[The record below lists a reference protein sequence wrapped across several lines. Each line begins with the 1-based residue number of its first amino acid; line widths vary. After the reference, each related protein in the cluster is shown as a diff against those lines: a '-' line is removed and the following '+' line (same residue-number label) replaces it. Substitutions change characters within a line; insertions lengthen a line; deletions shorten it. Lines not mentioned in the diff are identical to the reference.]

1 MTVMAL
7 SDSKANFQWQ
17 AKSSLPA
24 SRSCGAGLN
33 MLLSSPTSN
42 STSYLPSA
50 LEVKAKKSISSNTLS
65 LQSGSS
71 SAPIKSILKK
81 KSSYNDLE
89 TADALSKT
97 NRNNSA
103 PSLLPL
109 KTRRRKDRVA
119 RRFHARSNTAD
130 QSLPAGALGLDIR
143 RVSTVGPTETT
154 PNTLEETTRRSA
166 MRKSVSFNNEFNR
179 WNSDSSGKSLDEL
192 PKLPARMGSSGEEQ
206 KNAVFRARDKRGRL
220 NKSDPLLDAKAI
232 SSSLPNNSHI
242 KNNLQWGTPA
252 GASSCFSAESRNES
266 NSRFSTEE
274 KECDAKLRKPRRRMS
289 NEVDNHPVL
298 VDKVQCVPTSTIARS
313 NNRRPKKDNPFM
325 TSVETF
331 MMEAATKG
339 AASLVANTHA

>member
-1 MTVMAL
+1 MAL

-154 PNTLEETTRRSA
+154 PNTLEDTTRRSA
-166 MRKSVSFNNEFNR
+166 MRKSVSFNNDFNR
-179 WNSDSSGKSLDEL
+179 WNNDSSGKSLDEL
-192 PKLPARMGSSGEEQ
+192 PKLPSRMGSSGEEQ

-220 NKSDPLLDAKAI
+220 NKSDPLIAAKEI
-232 SSSLPNNSHI
+232 SSSLPTNSHQ

-252 GASSCFSAESRNES
+252 ASGCFSAESRNES
-266 NSRFSTEE
+266 NSRFSSDD
-274 KECDAKLRKPRRRMS
+274 KACDAKLQKPRRRMS

-298 VDKVQCVPTSTIARS
+298 VDKVQCVPTSTNIARS

-331 MMEAATKG
+331 MMEAVTKG
-339 AASLVANTHA
+339 AASLVANTAA